1 MHGVGALRRG
11 QAVSAAYERAALE
24 VLKEAARAYA
34 DATDGSH
41 GEDPLTKAAL
51 LRLAA
56 KTWRRAERLL
66 NAERLLDATK

>member
-1 MHGVGALRRG
+1 VN
-11 QAVSAAYERAALE
+11 AAYERAALE
-24 VLKEAARAYA
+24 ALKEAARAYA

-41 GEDPLTKAAL
+41 GEDPLAKASL

-66 NAERLLDATK
+66 NVTK